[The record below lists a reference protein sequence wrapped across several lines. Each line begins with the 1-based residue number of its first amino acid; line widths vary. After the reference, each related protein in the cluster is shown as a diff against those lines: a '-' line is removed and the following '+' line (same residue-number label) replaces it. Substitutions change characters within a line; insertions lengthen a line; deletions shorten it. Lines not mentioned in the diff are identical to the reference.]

1 MHERWSHLRQQ
12 LLDRGWTWR
21 DEAFYAPQET
31 MCVAAVE
38 DDPDLASLRRRMS
51 HTADQVAAYIETSPD
66 HAELHH
72 DLVSLIEALDCVLEE
87 PAVARMF
94 EASYANAMAN

>member
-12 LLDRGWTWR
+12 LLARGWTWR
-21 DEAFYAPQET
+21 DEAFYAPHET

-51 HTADQVAAYIETSPD
+51 HTADQVAAYVATSPD
-66 HAELHH
+66 HAELHE
-72 DLVSLIEALDCVLEE
+72 DLISLVDALDCVLDPMI
-87 PAVARMF
+87 PAPVYEDTA
-94 EASYANAMAN
+94 YALAN